1 MNPLEPKPIQAPV
14 LPLRG
19 NAFALIAAAGASI
32 RFGGKKKEFESLD
45 GLTVLEHS
53 IEPFISFCQGI
64 FIISPQGH
72 RKEFEQFLERSSL
85 ARALHALPGGLHFVE
100 GGAMR
105 QESVRFGL
113 LALAARAHHGDL
125 VLIHDGSRP
134 WISKKLIRSTLESAR
149 MHGASLPLMPL
160 VETPKAIDAEFIC
173 AHPSRLNMMTAQTP
187 QVFSFPEILEA
198 HELAAKEQFLAT
210 DDAMIWDQYI
220 GPVAWVEGE
229 SQNRKVTFKD
239 DIMKEREYRTGI
251 GYDIHPL
258 VEGKPLLIAG
268 VEIESAYGESGYSDG
283 DVLWHAI
290 IDAALGAAALG
301 DIGTYFP
308 PGEARWKNA
317 NSTELAKTAFSL
329 IFAQGWKFS
338 NIDCTVLCEAPKL
351 APYRDKIKKSIAEV
365 LNLPLEAVSFK
376 AKTKE
381 GFDATG
387 HRESI
392 EAHATVLLM
401 R

>member
-1 MNPLEPKPIQAPV
+1 MKPLEPKLIQAPV

-19 NAFALIAAAGASI
+19 KAFALIAAAGAST
-32 RFGGKKKEFESLD
+32 RFGGKKKEFEFLD
-45 GLTVLEHS
+45 GMTVLEHS
-53 IEPFISFCQGI
+53 IEPFISLCQSI
-64 FIISPQGH
+64 FVICPREH
-72 RKEFEQFLERSSL
+72 RKEFEEFFERSSL
-85 ARALHALPGGLHFVE
+85 ARALRALPGDFHVVE
-100 GGAMR
+100 GGSMR

-113 LALAARAHHGDL
+113 LALAARAGQGDL

-134 WISKKLIRSTLESAR
+134 WISQNLIQSTLESAR
-149 MHGASLPLMPL
+149 THGASLPLMPL
-160 VETPKAIDAEFIC
+160 IETPKMIDGEFIC
-173 AHPSRLNMMTAQTP
+173 AHPNRLMVMTAQTP
-187 QVFSFPEILEA
+187 QIFSFPEILEA
-198 HELAAKEQFLAT
+198 HELAAKEKFLST
-210 DDAMIWDQYI
+210 DDAMIWDHFI
-220 GPVAWVEGE
+220 GPVAWVKGE
-229 SQNRKVTFKD
+229 SQNRKITFKD
-239 DIMKEREYRTGI
+239 DLMKEREYRTGI

-268 VEIESAYGESGYSDG
+268 VAIESSYGESGYSDG

-317 NSTELAKTAFSL
+317 DSTELAKTALSL

-351 APYRDKIKKSIAEV
+351 APYRDKIQKSIAAV

-387 HRESI
+387 RRESI